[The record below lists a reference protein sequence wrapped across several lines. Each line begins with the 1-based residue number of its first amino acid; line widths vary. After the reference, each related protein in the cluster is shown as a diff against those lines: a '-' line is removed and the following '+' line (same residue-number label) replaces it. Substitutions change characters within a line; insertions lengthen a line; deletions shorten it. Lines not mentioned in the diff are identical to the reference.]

1 MLRGFGR
8 LVILLWL
15 LVGMQFELRDGI
27 LDAGP
32 LIRGKRD
39 ELRLAR
45 FKHSV
50 LNNAA

>member
-8 LVILLWL
+8 FVILWL
-15 LVGMQFELRDGI
+15 LVGMQFELRDGM
-27 LDAGP
+27 LEAGP

-45 FKHSV
+45 LKHSV
-50 LNNAA
+50 AS

>member
-8 LVILLWL
+8 LVILWL
-15 LVGMQFELRDGI
+15 LVGMQFELRDRM
-27 LDAGP
+27 LEAGP

-39 ELRLAR
+39 ELRIVR

-50 LNNAA
+50 AS